1 MRSSVLILG
10 ARGSVPVSRQDSLN
24 YGGETLCIFMRFA
37 DQPVILDAG
46 TGMLR
51 LPHLLKDGETD
62 LPILLSHP
70 HADHLLGFPMCPA
83 LFDPQK
89 KIRIY
94 GATRNGLP
102 VKEQVHAL
110 MSPPLW
116 PVSPQQLGATV
127 TFHPVEPSF
136 DLGAIHVD
144 TLEGIHP
151 GGVTL
156 FRLTGDGKTVVY
168 MTDCTLTESFFPK
181 AVEFAKDCDLLLC
194 DGQYSETEWAER
206 CHFGHSTW
214 TAAAQLTAAA
224 HAKQAR
230 IIHHDPFRTD
240 VELDAAAKDLT
251 NIHPG
256 CAFARAGEEITL

>member
-10 ARGSVPVSRQDSLN
+10 ARGSVPVSRQESLN
-24 YGGETLCIFMRFA
+24 YGGETLCIFIRLA

-46 TGMLR
+46 TGMLN
-51 LPHLLKDGETD
+51 LPSVLNKHETD

-70 HADHLLGFPMCPA
+70 HADHLLGLPMSPV

-94 GATRNGLP
+94 GATRNGLS

-116 PVSPQQLGATV
+116 PVSPEQLGAAV
-127 TFHPVEPSF
+127 TFLPTESSF
-136 DLGAIHVD
+136 NLGTIHVD

-156 FRLTGDGKTVVY
+156 FRLTGDGKTVIY
-168 MTDCTLTESFFPK
+168 MTDCTLTDSFFPK
-181 AVEFAKDCDLLLC
+181 AVEFARDCDLLLC
-194 DGQYSETEWAER
+194 DGQYSEAEWAER
-206 CHFGHSTW
+206 SHFGHSTW
-214 TAAAQLTAAA
+214 TAAAQLAAAA

-240 VELDAAAKDLT
+240 AELDAAAKDLT
-251 NIHPG
+251 NIHPA
-256 CAFARAGEEITL
+256 CAFARAGEEISI

>member
-1 MRSSVLILG
+1 MGSSVFLLG
-10 ARGSVPVSRQDSLN
+10 TRGSVPVCRQDSLK
-24 YGGETLCIFMRFA
+24 YGGATLCIFMRLA
-37 DQPVILDAG
+37 GQPVVLDAG
-46 TGMLR
+46 TGLLD
-51 LPHLLKDGETD
+51 LPPILKQDETD
-62 LPILLSHP
+62 LPLLLSHP
-70 HADHLLGFPMCPA
+70 HADHLLGLPMCPI
-83 LFDPQK
+83 LFDPQYK
-89 KIRIY
+89 LRIY
-94 GATRNGLP
+94 GADRNGLS
-102 VKEQVHAL
+102 VEKQIQSL

-127 TFHPVEPSF
+127 TFHPTEPSF

-181 AVEFAKDCDLLLC
+181 AVEFARDCDLLLC
-194 DGQYSETEWAER
+194 DGQYSKTEWTER
-206 CHFGHSTW
+206 SHFGHSTW
-214 TAAAQLTAAA
+214 TAAAQLAAAA

-240 VELDAAAKDLT
+240 AELDAAAKGLT